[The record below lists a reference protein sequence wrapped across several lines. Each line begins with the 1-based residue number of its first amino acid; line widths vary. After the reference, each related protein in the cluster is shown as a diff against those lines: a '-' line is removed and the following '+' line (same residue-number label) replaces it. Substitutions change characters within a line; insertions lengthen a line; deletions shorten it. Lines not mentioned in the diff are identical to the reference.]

1 MSEEEQDKSHE
12 PSEQK
17 LKKARDKGDMPKT
30 TDMTSALSMGG
41 YWIFTMLFGGP
52 FVILLGSKLRAFFQI
67 TDIERASGALV
78 ALQFSALVFV
88 LPTLCV
94 VGFLLWQKAIV
105 FAPSKLAFKFDRLS
119 PLSNAK
125 QKFGIS
131 GWVEFFKSATK
142 LTLYSI
148 ILVVFLT
155 ASLPE
160 MVATAAYSS
169 GQSSLAM
176 MQMFIKLLGIVAITS
191 IVIGGAD
198 YLWQMFDHKR
208 KLKMSHKELRDEH
221 KESEGDPHMKQS
233 RRQKAMEIAMNQ
245 MLADV
250 PRADVIIV
258 NPTHFSVALAWSR
271 DKGTAPECVAKG
283 QDEIALKIR
292 EIAQE
297 RGIAIHSDP
306 PTARAIYAT
315 VEVGQEVRPEH
326 YQTVAAAIRFA
337 DRIRK
342 KI

>member
-233 RRQKAMEIAMNQ
+233 RRQKSDGN
-245 MLADV
+245 
-250 PRADVIIV
+250 
-258 NPTHFSVALAWSR
+258 
-271 DKGTAPECVAKG
+271 C
-283 QDEIALKIR
+283 DE
-292 EIAQE
+292 
-297 RGIAIHSDP
+297 SD
-306 PTARAIYAT
+306 AC
-315 VEVGQEVRPEH
+315 
-326 YQTVAAAIRFA
+326 
-337 DRIRK
+337 
-342 KI
+342 